1 MRIVTKKTIA
11 ITMLFIVTVSMVPSY
26 VLGWQSDQS
35 TLDNRLFT
43 RPRFST
49 TQWLS
54 WEAVKIFPDAKISWI
69 TENLYAFWHGVEA
82 PYNGNASVPYGYS
95 YTDYG
100 DIDKL
105 KIGLD
110 AAGTTVVYANL
121 SIRAQEEYTKLVAEL
136 SKEDT
141 DYKLAAFYAGTM
153 SHYVGQAGTWYAIW
167 NATAWGFHYGNN
179 ETLFTEKVV
188 AFENAIEA
196 GVSKSYFDEPAF
208 NYRYTDMS
216 VYYNNYFNVTPNV
229 VAAQNAYNASITLA
243 QQIYPY
249 AENLLVDLNDSV
261 TKASNW
267 EATYKDRVLL
277 CLNYTVEAIYSALE
291 HAMEAVNWSYL
302 DLPVPQFTY
311 DNYTNYI
318 TIPEFEVRFRNS
330 SGEYILDDKLATM
343 AQAWYIVRDDDSN
356 EPVELSMH
364 YFDLAFNV
372 TTQKWYY
379 NSLAYNAVAQKNQ
392 SIIYRFDMDRA
403 APTWSNVSANAFYVY
418 YYNTTVEGLTYIY
431 HSKERTIDV
440 FNITVYCHDI
450 PEIGEVLPDEVDT
463 AIWILY
469 QKGHGATQTGE
480 VIGVPKKDTEG
491 NVVTGELQWDPVTRR
506 WYDNGSDIGLVFTPT
521 GVDLYIIARFNLTI
535 PVGYYQTSTVGGGE
549 PIFYPYVQQKGTKY
563 FVTRD
568 HNITITKPIITY
580 DPENNIVNITNIRAW
595 SDYNHTFLDYYEIIE
610 KPVDPDIVDI
620 REARW
625 KIFLFDGIP
634 SALTG
639 HLQWDNVSE
648 FWYAANIDVSSL
660 PDNTYYVSAKI
671 VNLNANFTTSPWGP
685 ASELFT
691 VERPLPVIYYI
702 LPEFFLA
709 GFVALFLWVAWI
721 RVKKKK
727 KRIEEEREAHIEEI
741 YRG

>member
-11 ITMLFIVTVSMVPSY
+11 ITMLFLVTVSMVPSY
-26 VLGWQSDQS
+26 VLGWRSETTPDWQLSKY
-35 TLDNRLFT
+35 
-43 RPRFST
+43 PKFST

-54 WEAVKIFPDAKISWI
+54 WEAVKMFPDAKVSWI

-82 PYNGNASVPYGYS
+82 PYNGKASVPYGYNS
-95 YTDYG
+95 TDYG
-100 DIDKL
+100 DIDEL

-121 SIRAQEEYTKLVAEL
+121 SVRAQEEYTKLVAEL
-136 SKEDT
+136 SKDDT
-141 DYKLAAFYAGTM
+141 DYRLAAFYAGTM
-153 SHYVGQAGTWYAIW
+153 SHYVGQAGTWYTIW
-167 NATAWGFHYGNN
+167 NTTAWGYN
-179 ETLFTEKVV
+179 ETLFNEKVV
-188 AFENAIEA
+188 AFESAIEA
-196 GVSKSYFDEPAF
+196 GVSRSNFNVPAF
-208 NYRYTDMS
+208 NYRYENMS
-216 VYYNNYFNVTPNV
+216 IYYNSYFNVTPTV
-229 VAAQNAYNASITLA
+229 IAAQNAYNASITLA
-243 QQIYPY
+243 QHVYPY
-249 AENLLVDLNDSV
+249 AENLYLDLNSSI
-261 TKASNW
+261 TKASDW
-267 EATYKDRVLL
+267 EATYRDRVLL

-291 HAMEAVNWSYL
+291 HAMDAASWSYL
-302 DLPVPQFTY
+302 VLPDPQFSY

-330 SGEYILDDKLATM
+330 SGEYILDDSHTTM
-343 AQAWYIVRDDDSN
+343 AQAWYIIRDDDTN
-356 EPVELSMH
+356 EPVELSTN
-364 YFDLAFNV
+364 YFDLAFNA

-403 APTWSNVSANAFYVY
+403 APTWSNVSANTFYVY
-418 YYNTTVEGLTYIY
+418 YYNTTVEGLNYIY
-431 HSKERTIDV
+431 HSYERTIDV
-440 FNITVYCHDI
+440 FNITVYCHDL
-450 PEIGEVLPDEVDT
+450 PEIGEVLPGEVDT

-491 NVVTGELQWDPVTRR
+491 NIVTGELQWDPVARR
-506 WYDNGSDIGLVFTPT
+506 WYDNGTDIGLVFTPT
-521 GVDLYIIARFNLTI
+521 GVDLYVIARFNLTV
-535 PVGYYQTSTVGGGE
+535 PVGYYQESAVGGGE

-568 HNITITKPIITY
+568 HNITITKPTISF
-580 DPENNIVNITNIRAW
+580 DPETNRVNITNIRAW
-595 SDYNHTFLDYYEIIE
+595 SDYNHTILDYYEIIE
-610 KPVDPDIVDI
+610 KPVDPGIEDI

-634 SALTG
+634 SVLTG
-639 HLQWDNVSE
+639 LLLWDSDSE
-648 FWYAANIDVSSL
+648 CWYASNIDVSRL

-685 ASELFT
+685 ASDTFT
-691 VERPLPVIYYI
+691 IERPLPVIYYI